1 MTEGIRD
8 TVIRIKLQEMAES
21 VDMAGGHLPDS
32 VDSFEELGI
41 IKDGIYKRIEY
52 AIENVFDICAIL
64 NADLHLGVPGSDED
78 ILENLVR
85 HGVFGSGIRQSLKA
99 MKGFRNIVVHR
110 YGAIDDALA
119 FSILKEQIGD
129 FALFRQ
135 EVERFLQSPE
145 TQGSA

>member
-8 TVIRIKLQEMAES
+8 TVIRIKLQEMGES
-21 VDMAGGHLPDS
+21 VDMVREHLPDS
-32 VDSFEELGI
+32 VESFGRLGI

-52 AIENVFDICAIL
+52 AIV
-64 NADLHLGVPGSDED
+64 NADLRLGVPGTDED

-85 HGVFGSGIRQSLKA
+85 HGVFGPEMRQSLKA

-119 FSILKEQIGD
+119 FSILTEHIGD

-145 TQGSA
+145 ARGST

>member
-1 MTEGIRD
+1 VTEGIRD
-8 TVIRIKLQEMAES
+8 TVIRIKLQEMGES
-21 VDMAGGHLPDS
+21 VDMVREHLPDS
-32 VDSFEELGI
+32 IESFGRLGI

-52 AIENVFDICAIL
+52 AIV
-64 NADLHLGVPGSDED
+64 NADLRLGVPATDED

-85 HGVFGSGIRQSLKA
+85 HGVFGPEMRQSLKA

-110 YGAIDDALA
+110 YGAIDDAIA
-119 FSILKEQIGD
+119 FSILTERIGD

-145 TQGSA
+145 ARGST

>member
-1 MTEGIRD
+1 MTEWIRE
-8 TVIRIKLQEMAES
+8 TVIRIKLQEMGES
-21 VDMAGGHLPDS
+21 VDMVREHLPDS
-32 VDSFEELGI
+32 VESFGRLGI

-52 AIENVFDICAIL
+52 AIV
-64 NADLHLGVPGSDED
+64 NADLRLGVPVTDED

-85 HGVFGSGIRQSLKA
+85 HGVFGPEMRQSLKA

-110 YGAIDDALA
+110 YGAIDDAIA
-119 FSILKEQIGD
+119 FSILTERIGD

-145 TQGSA
+145 ARGST

>member
-8 TVIRIKLQEMAES
+8 TVIRIKLQEMGES
-21 VDMAGGHLPDS
+21 VDMVREHLPDS
-32 VDSFEELGI
+32 VESFGRLGI

-52 AIENVFDICAIL
+52 AIV
-64 NADLHLGVPGSDED
+64 NADLRLGVPGTDED

-85 HGVFGSGIRQSLKA
+85 HGVFGPEMRQSLKA

-119 FSILKEQIGD
+119 FSILTERIGD

-145 TQGSA
+145 AWGST

>member
-1 MTEGIRD
+1 VTEGIRD
-8 TVIRIKLQEMAES
+8 TVIRIKLQEMGES
-21 VDMAGGHLPDS
+21 VDMVREHLPDS
-32 VDSFEELGI
+32 VESFGRLGI

-52 AIENVFDICAIL
+52 AIV
-64 NADLHLGVPGSDED
+64 NADLRLGVPGTDED

-85 HGVFGSGIRQSLKA
+85 HGVFGPEMRQSLKA

-110 YGAIDDALA
+110 YGAIDDSLA
-119 FSILKEQIGD
+119 FSILTERIGD

-145 TQGSA
+145 ARGST

>member
-8 TVIRIKLQEMAES
+8 TVIRIKLQEMSES
-21 VDMAGGHLPDS
+21 VDMVREHLPDS
-32 VDSFEELGI
+32 VESFGRLGI

-52 AIENVFDICAIL
+52 AIV
-64 NADLHLGVPGSDED
+64 NADLRLGVPATDED

-85 HGVFGSGIRQSLKA
+85 HGVFGPEMRQSLKA

-110 YGAIDDALA
+110 YGAIDDAIA
-119 FSILKEQIGD
+119 FSILTERIGD

-145 TQGSA
+145 ARGST

>member
-1 MTEGIRD
+1 VTEGIRD
-8 TVIRIKLQEMAES
+8 TVIRIKLQEMGES
-21 VDMAGGHLPDS
+21 VDMVREHLPDS
-32 VDSFEELGI
+32 VESFGRLGI

-52 AIENVFDICAIL
+52 AIV
-64 NADLHLGVPGSDED
+64 NADLRLGVPATDED

-85 HGVFGSGIRQSLKA
+85 HGVFGPEMRQSLKA

-119 FSILKEQIGD
+119 FSILTERIGD

-145 TQGSA
+145 ARGST

>member
-8 TVIRIKLQEMAES
+8 TVIRIKLQEMGES
-21 VDMAGGHLPDS
+21 VDMVREHLPDS
-32 VDSFEELGI
+32 VESFGRLGI

-52 AIENVFDICAIL
+52 AIV
-64 NADLHLGVPGSDED
+64 NADLRLGVPATDED

-85 HGVFGSGIRQSLKA
+85 HGVFGPEMRQSLKA

-119 FSILKEQIGD
+119 FSILTERIGD

-145 TQGSA
+145 AQGST

>member
-8 TVIRIKLQEMAES
+8 TVIRIKLQEMGES
-21 VDMAGGHLPDS
+21 VDMVREHLPDS
-32 VDSFEELGI
+32 VESFGRLGI

-52 AIENVFDICAIL
+52 AIEN
-64 NADLHLGVPGSDED
+64 ADLRLGVPATDED

-85 HGVFGSGIRQSLKA
+85 HGVFGPEMRQSLKA

-119 FSILKEQIGD
+119 FSILTERIGD

-145 TQGSA
+145 ARGST

>member
-8 TVIRIKLQEMAES
+8 TVIRIKLQEMGES
-21 VDMAGGHLPDS
+21 VDMVREHLPDS
-32 VDSFEELGI
+32 IESFGRLGI

-52 AIENVFDICAIL
+52 AIV
-64 NADLHLGVPGSDED
+64 NADLRLGVPATDED

-85 HGVFGSGIRQSLKA
+85 HGVFGPEMRQSLKA

-119 FSILKEQIGD
+119 FSILTERIGD

-145 TQGSA
+145 ARGST

>member
-8 TVIRIKLQEMAES
+8 TVIRIKLQEMSES
-21 VDMAGGHLPDS
+21 VDMVREHLPHS
-32 VDSFEELGI
+32 VESFGRLGI

-52 AIENVFDICAIL
+52 AIEN
-64 NADLHLGVPGSDED
+64 ADLRLGVPATDED

-85 HGVFGSGIRQSLKA
+85 HGVFGPEMRQSLKA

-119 FSILKEQIGD
+119 FSILTERIGD

-145 TQGSA
+145 AWGST

>member
-1 MTEGIRD
+1 VTEGIRD
-8 TVIRIKLQEMAES
+8 TVIRIKLQEMGES
-21 VDMAGGHLPDS
+21 VDMVREHLPDS
-32 VDSFEELGI
+32 VESFGRLGI

-52 AIENVFDICAIL
+52 AIV
-64 NADLHLGVPGSDED
+64 NADLRLGVPATDED

-85 HGVFGSGIRQSLKA
+85 HGVFGPEMRQSLKA

-119 FSILKEQIGD
+119 FSILTERIGD

-145 TQGSA
+145 AQGST

>member
-8 TVIRIKLQEMAES
+8 TVIRIKLQEMGES
-21 VDMAGGHLPDS
+21 VDMVREHLPDS
-32 VDSFEELGI
+32 VESFGRLGI

-52 AIENVFDICAIL
+52 AIV
-64 NADLHLGVPGSDED
+64 NADLRLGVPGTDED

-85 HGVFGSGIRQSLKA
+85 HGVFGPEMRQSLKA

-110 YGAIDDALA
+110 YGAIDDALV
-119 FSILKEQIGD
+119 FSILTEHIGD

-145 TQGSA
+145 ARGST

>member
-1 MTEGIRD
+1 VTEWSRE
-8 TVIRIKLQEMAES
+8 TVIRIKLQEMGES
-21 VDMAGGHLPDS
+21 VDMVREHLPDS
-32 VDSFEELGI
+32 VESFGRLGI

-52 AIENVFDICAIL
+52 AIV
-64 NADLHLGVPGSDED
+64 NADLRLGVPATDED

-85 HGVFGSGIRQSLKA
+85 HGVFGPEMRQSLKA

-110 YGAIDDALA
+110 YGAIDDALV
-119 FSILKEQIGD
+119 FSILTEHIGD

-145 TQGSA
+145 ARGST

>member
-1 MTEGIRD
+1 VTEGIRD
-8 TVIRIKLQEMAES
+8 TVIRIKLQEMGES
-21 VDMAGGHLPDS
+21 VDMVREHLPDS
-32 VDSFEELGI
+32 VESFGRLGI

-52 AIENVFDICAIL
+52 AIENVFDICAIV
-64 NADLHLGVPGSDED
+64 NADLHLGVPATDED

-85 HGVFGSGIRQSLKA
+85 HGVFGPEMRQSLKA

-119 FSILKEQIGD
+119 FSILTERIGD

-145 TQGSA
+145 ARGST

>member
-1 MTEGIRD
+1 MTEGIRE
-8 TVIRIKLQEMAES
+8 TVIRIKLQEMGES
-21 VDMAGGHLPDS
+21 VDMVREHLPDS
-32 VDSFEELGI
+32 VESFGRLGI

-52 AIENVFDICAIL
+52 AIV
-64 NADLHLGVPGSDED
+64 NADLRLGVPGTDED

-85 HGVFGSGIRQSLKA
+85 HGVFGPEMRQSLKA

-110 YGAIDDALA
+110 YGAIDDALV
-119 FSILKEQIGD
+119 FSILTEHIGD

-145 TQGSA
+145 ARGST

>member
-1 MTEGIRD
+1 VTEWIRE
-8 TVIRIKLQEMAES
+8 TVIRIKLQEMGES
-21 VDMAGGHLPDS
+21 VDMVREHLPDS
-32 VDSFEELGI
+32 VESFGRLGI

-52 AIENVFDICAIL
+52 AIV
-64 NADLHLGVPGSDED
+64 NADLRLGVPGTDED

-85 HGVFGSGIRQSLKA
+85 HGVFGPEMRQSLKA

-110 YGAIDDALA
+110 YGAIDDALV
-119 FSILKEQIGD
+119 FSILTEHIGD

-145 TQGSA
+145 ARGST

>member
-8 TVIRIKLQEMAES
+8 TVIRIKLQEMSES
-21 VDMAGGHLPDS
+21 VDMVREHLPDS
-32 VDSFEELGI
+32 VESFGRLGI

-52 AIENVFDICAIL
+52 AIEN
-64 NADLHLGVPGSDED
+64 ADLRLGVPGTDED

-85 HGVFGSGIRQSLKA
+85 HGVFGPEMRQSLKA

-110 YGAIDDALA
+110 YGAIDDSLA
-119 FSILKEQIGD
+119 FSILTERIGD

-145 TQGSA
+145 ARGST

>member
-8 TVIRIKLQEMAES
+8 TVIRIKLQEMGES
-21 VDMAGGHLPDS
+21 VDMVREHLPDS
-32 VDSFEELGI
+32 VESFGRLGI

-52 AIENVFDICAIL
+52 AIV
-64 NADLHLGVPGSDED
+64 NADLRLGVPATDED

-85 HGVFGSGIRQSLKA
+85 HGVFGPEMRQSLKA

-110 YGAIDDALA
+110 YGAIDDAIA
-119 FSILKEQIGD
+119 FSILTERIGD

-145 TQGSA
+145 ARGST

>member
-1 MTEGIRD
+1 VTEGIRD
-8 TVIRIKLQEMAES
+8 TVIRIKLQEMGES
-21 VDMAGGHLPDS
+21 VDMVREHLPDS
-32 VDSFEELGI
+32 VESFGRLGI

-52 AIENVFDICAIL
+52 AIV
-64 NADLHLGVPGSDED
+64 NADLRLGVPATDED

-85 HGVFGSGIRQSLKA
+85 HGVFGPEMRQSLKA

-110 YGAIDDALA
+110 YGAIDDAIA
-119 FSILKEQIGD
+119 FSILTERIGD

-145 TQGSA
+145 ARGST

>member
-8 TVIRIKLQEMAES
+8 TVIRIKLQEMSES
-21 VDMAGGHLPDS
+21 VDMVREHLPDS
-32 VDSFEELGI
+32 VESFGRLGI

-52 AIENVFDICAIL
+52 AIEN
-64 NADLHLGVPGSDED
+64 ADLRLGVPATDED

-85 HGVFGSGIRQSLKA
+85 HGVFGPEMRQSLKA

-110 YGAIDDALA
+110 YGAIDDSLA
-119 FSILKEQIGD
+119 FSILTERIGD

-145 TQGSA
+145 AWGST

>member
-1 MTEGIRD
+1 MTEWIRE
-8 TVIRIKLQEMAES
+8 TVIRIKLQEMGES
-21 VDMAGGHLPDS
+21 VDMVREHLPDS
-32 VDSFEELGI
+32 VESFGRLGI

-52 AIENVFDICAIL
+52 AIV
-64 NADLHLGVPGSDED
+64 NADLRLGVPGTDED

-85 HGVFGSGIRQSLKA
+85 HGVFGPEMRQSLKA

-110 YGAIDDALA
+110 YGAIDDALV
-119 FSILKEQIGD
+119 FSILTEHIGD

-145 TQGSA
+145 ARGST

>member
-8 TVIRIKLQEMAES
+8 TVIRIKLQEMGES
-21 VDMAGGHLPDS
+21 VDMVREHLPDS
-32 VDSFEELGI
+32 VESFGRLGI

-52 AIENVFDICAIL
+52 AIV
-64 NADLHLGVPGSDED
+64 NADLRLGVPGTDED

-85 HGVFGSGIRQSLKA
+85 HGVFGPEMRQSLKA

-119 FSILKEQIGD
+119 FSIL
-129 FALFRQ
+129 
-135 EVERFLQSPE
+135 
-145 TQGSA
+145 T